1 MIHDE
6 QVLETDMPNCRQKE
20 QLIAEVIYVNI
31 DLLSTKYSVRALCE
45 DDIPAIYELCSG
57 NPQYYEYCPPPV
69 TRESIRADLHA
80 LPPGKTMDDKYSL
93 GFCQKDRLIAM
104 MDLITHF
111 PEEGVAWIGLF
122 MTTHDVQRQG
132 VGSDIVWGVCN
143 VLAREGFREVQLA
156 FVKDNPQAAT
166 FWNKAKFN
174 AISESAN
181 DEGIVFTIS
190 SRPLFRITSATPE
203 DAGRIKCIVHTT
215 ISKVYPRYYPAG
227 AVQFFLDHHSDEHI
241 EMDVY
246 DGKVFLLFQDE
257 EPVGTVTISGNEIKR
272 LFVLPDYQGRGVG
285 SAMLDYAEQNIH
297 QSHPTVLIDASFP
310 AKPLYLK
317 RGYAERE
324 YHIIET
330 SNGDYLC
337 YDVMYKTF

>member
-1 MIHDE
+1 
-6 QVLETDMPNCRQKE
+6 MPNCRLKE

-31 DLLSTKYSVRALCE
+31 DLLSTKNSVRALCE

-80 LPPGKTMDDKYSL
+80 LPPGKTMDDKYSR

-143 VLAREGFREVQLA
+143 VLAPEGFREVQLA
-156 FVKDNPQAAT
+156 FVKDNPQAAA

-174 AISESAN
+174 AISESTN

-203 DAGRIKCIVHTT
+203 DAGYGSIVNH
-215 ISKVYPRYYPAG
+215 
-227 AVQFFLDHHSDEHI
+227 FI
-241 EMDVY
+241 E
-246 DGKVFLLFQDE
+246 
-257 EPVGTVTISGNEIKR
+257 
-272 LFVLPDYQGRGVG
+272 
-285 SAMLDYAEQNIH
+285 
-297 QSHPTVLIDASFP
+297 
-310 AKPLYLK
+310 
-317 RGYAERE
+317 
-324 YHIIET
+324 
-330 SNGDYLC
+330 
-337 YDVMYKTF
+337 